1 MPFRR
6 RGGQRR
12 SVFSRAASVHSWR
25 WSGGKSNQDEFEQLA
40 RPPPKPRDKGLGQW
54 DHAQLRGQIVQCRG
68 RERKTFR
75 VGNPLRNNNL
85 ERFPTFVEDVAIL
98 ATGPEHDERSRR
110 NLQPTEDLWGETND
124 VYQRIRIDRR
134 PVGNQSVQAKPCDLD
149 VSQVEKAEANANG
162 AGAQLG
168 GFRVPAR
175 EQVAETIDVVEFKQF
190 EVRSH
195 GMVTQQKPLR
205 STYQAQLSMDKAPD
219 NIL

>member
-1 MPFRR
+1 MN
-6 RGGQRR
+6 
-12 SVFSRAASVHSWR
+12 SNSSRAHPRNLATRASV
-25 WSGGKSNQDEFEQLA
+25 SGITLSSGA
-40 RPPPKPRDKGLGQW
+40 RSCNV
-54 DHAQLRGQIVQCRG
+54 AAASG
-68 RERKTFR
+68 RLSASATRCGTTTR
-75 VGNPLRNNNL
+75 TI
-85 ERFPTFVEDVAIL
+85 PTFVEDVAIL

-175 EQVAETIDVVEFKQF
+175 EQVAETIDIVEFKQF